1 MGQGLHTKTMQVA
14 SKVLDIPIELVHII
28 ETATDKVSFKLYPK
42 RIIYNSTKYVRS
54 VKVGVNHLEDFNVT
68 NYLDTVDILLSC

>member
-28 ETATDKVSFKLYPK
+28 ETATDKVRKYYISRYVMFKITIK
-42 RIIYNSTKYVRS
+42 IGSSK
-54 VKVGVNHLEDFNVT
+54 FQ
-68 NYLDTVDILLSC
+68 LSGTRL

>member
-28 ETATDKVSFKLYPK
+28 ETATDKVSTDLGSLSETLIGTKESHLGCPGLY
-42 RIIYNSTKYVRS
+42 RVF
-54 VKVGVNHLEDFNVT
+54 HLLFT
-68 NYLDTVDILLSC
+68 RKKWL

>member
-28 ETATDKVSFKLYPK
+28 ETATDKVSTIFQDNV
-42 RIIYNSTKYVRS
+42 YNHY
-54 VKVGVNHLEDFNVT
+54 
-68 NYLDTVDILLSC
+68 